1 MLQIDQHQ
9 IESETGE
16 PSPRFTEGDESMKI
30 AVYQM
35 ELIPG
40 SPQEN
45 REKVSRWVES
55 QVKEDLPD
63 IIVLPEMW
71 TTSYVLEQ
79 LDLIAD
85 ESSEPTKSFLSDLA
99 KKHQINIVGG
109 SIANKVN
116 DKIYNTSLILDR
128 NGDLVHEYSKIHLV
142 PMLNE
147 PAYLTGGEETVQTF
161 ELDGIRMGVI
171 ICYDLRF
178 PELARKLA
186 LDGAQV
192 LFIPAEW
199 PKPRTNHWVNLQIAR
214 AIENQMYV
222 ISSNNVGSLE
232 GVEYTGASLIV
243 DPWGEVLAK
252 GSENYEETLRGN
264 VNPEKVLEVRRNVP
278 VFESRVPDLY

>member
-1 MLQIDQHQ
+1 
-9 IESETGE
+9 
-16 PSPRFTEGDESMKI
+16 MKI

-35 ELIPG
+35 ELIAG
-40 SPQEN
+40 SPQKN
-45 REKVSRWVES
+45 REKVTHWVER
-55 QVKEDLPD
+55 QIKKDKPD

-71 TTSYVLEQ
+71 TTSYVLDQ
-79 LDLIAD
+79 LEHIAD
-85 ESSEPTKSFLSDLA
+85 ESGEPTKTFLSDLA
-99 KKHQINIVGG
+99 KQHHINIIGG
-109 SIANKVN
+109 SIANKIN
-116 DKIYNTSLILDR
+116 SKIYNTSLVFNR
-128 NGDLVHEYSKIHLV
+128 SGELVYEYSKIHLV

-147 PAYLTGGEETVQTF
+147 PSYLTGGQEKARTF

-178 PELARKLA
+178 PELARNLA

-199 PKPRTNHWVNLQIAR
+199 PKPRTNHWTSLQVAR

-222 ISSNNVGSLE
+222 VSSNNVGILN

-252 GSENYEETLRGN
+252 GSENQEETLSGII
-264 VNPEKVLEVRRNVP
+264 NPKRVLEVREEVP
-278 VFESRVPDLY
+278 VFGSRVPNLY

>member
-1 MLQIDQHQ
+1 
-9 IESETGE
+9 
-16 PSPRFTEGDESMKI
+16 MKI

-35 ELIPG
+35 ELVPG
-40 SPQEN
+40 SPEEN
-45 REKVSRWVES
+45 REKVSRWVET
-55 QVKEDLPD
+55 QMQEDAPD

-79 LDLIAD
+79 LDATAD
-85 ESSEPTKSFLSDLA
+85 ESSEPTQSYLSDLA

-116 DKIYNTSLILDR
+116 GNIYNTSLIFNR
-128 NGDLVHEYSKIHLV
+128 KGELVYKYNKIHLV

-147 PAYLTGGEETVQTF
+147 PAYLTGGEEKVETF
-161 ELDGIRMGVI
+161 ELDGVRMGVI

-192 LFIPAEW
+192 LFVVAEW
-199 PKPRTNHWVNLQIAR
+199 PKPRTNHWVSLQIAR

-222 ISSNNVGSLE
+222 VSSNNVGTLD

-243 DPWGEVLAK
+243 DPWGEVLVK
-252 GSENYEETLRGN
+252 GSENKEETIKGSL
-264 VNPEKVLEVRRNVP
+264 NPERVVEVRKNVP
-278 VFESRVPDLY
+278 VFASRVPDLY